1 MLSNS
6 KDRLSPSKL
15 RLTLLCIIA
24 ISLSGCAGS
33 DMSELERFVEA
44 THKDKK
50 PEIEP
55 LPEIPPF
62 KAFAY
67 ASENEVDPFSS
78 DNIVANDGEGRNVG
92 SIKRPNADRRRQP
105 LEKFPLD
112 ALRMVGTITKQG
124 VSHVVVKTNEGTA
137 LLATIGEY
145 MGKNDGKIT
154 AIVPEEQRIVLV
166 ETVLAPSGRW
176 VTRDVEII
184 IDE

>member
-1 MLSNS
+1 MFSNS
-6 KDRLSPSKL
+6 FDRSLLDSA
-15 RLTLLCIIA
+15 RLTFLFFVVTF
-24 ISLSGCAGS
+24 LSGCVGS

-67 ASENEVDPFSS
+67 ASEEEVDPFSS
-78 DNIVANDGEGRNVG
+78 GNIVANDGEGRSVG
-92 SIKRPNADRRRQP
+92 STKRPNADRRRQP

-137 LLATIGEY
+137 LLATVGEY

-154 AIVPEEQRIVLV
+154 SIIPEEQRIELT